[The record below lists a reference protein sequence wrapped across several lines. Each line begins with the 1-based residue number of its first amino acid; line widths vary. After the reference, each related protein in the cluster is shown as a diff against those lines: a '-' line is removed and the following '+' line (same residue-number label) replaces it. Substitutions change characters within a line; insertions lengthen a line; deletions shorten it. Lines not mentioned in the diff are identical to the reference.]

1 MPLGGAKSI
10 LTKLRKQ
17 LADDNFEPPAL
28 VIVTGNV
35 VTFQPGQLDYETHLQ
50 TIQEVY
56 KMLKE
61 VFHDS
66 FVFPVMGSND
76 FFPQN
81 YSPMNT
87 TSNINWKYMTVKD
100 LYR

>member
-1 MPLGGAKSI
+1 
-10 LTKLRKQ
+10 
-17 LADDNFEPPAL
+17 
-28 VIVTGNV
+28 
-35 VTFQPGQLDYETHLQ
+35 
-50 TIQEVY
+50 
-56 KMLKE
+56 MLKE